1 MNKFILG
8 GFISSDLKMSEI
20 KLKDGNTMN
29 KLKFSIACQRKGKDK
44 GCDFLQVVALD
55 KTADTLQKWFS
66 RGKGIYVEGRI
77 TSSSYT
83 NKEGKTVYVEER
95 LIESWEFPPIR
106 KSEEQSASDSEA
118 TESGQSMSQEQ
129 TSEPPKAPD
138 NEFMDINSDEI
149 LDSLPFR

>member
-77 TSSSYT
+77 TSNSYT

-95 LIESWEFPPIR
+95 LIESWEFAAVK
-106 KSEEQSASDSEA
+106 KSEEQSKSDSEA
-118 TESGQSMSQEQ
+118 TEISQNEVHEQ
-129 TSEPPKAPD
+129 TSEPPKKPESEWINIPD
-138 NEFMDINSDEI
+138 GIEND
-149 LDSLPFR
+149 LPFR